1 MSTHFYHAVTKKAI
15 IAFASLF
22 NDIHIVR
29 YNLDG
34 TEKERIKVPLVYM
47 TRQKFLTRIESVP
60 NLENQIQY
68 NVPAMSFEFSS
79 FIYDP
84 ARKTN
89 VFQKTIQKNDS
100 NDYYMRYGRTPYN
113 VTFMLNILTK
123 NTEDSLQIIE
133 QILPWFSP
141 EYAVTVK
148 MINPTDMSV
157 DIPFVIQNVSY
168 DENVEGSSM
177 EDDFKFVNSQ
187 IEFTAKV
194 YYYGPLTNL
203 PLAATGPTSSFPN
216 QSVEVPK
223 GMIGKMI
230 TSFGDFD
237 SGMTFENITVGVT
250 GNSTPYNFDPC
261 VTGNENQYYMTLSK
275 YY

>member
-141 EYAVTVK
+141 EYSVTVK